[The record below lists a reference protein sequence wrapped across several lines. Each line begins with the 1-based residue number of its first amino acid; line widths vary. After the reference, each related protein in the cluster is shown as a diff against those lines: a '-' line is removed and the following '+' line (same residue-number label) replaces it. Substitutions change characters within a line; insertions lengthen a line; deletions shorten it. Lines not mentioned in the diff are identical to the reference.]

1 MTVGVEGEGGQ
12 GSPGSE
18 ARVVR
23 VEAGGSQAC
32 GAMQTGNEGVIMWY
46 KHSIPMIELR
56 GKKNIYRRWAN
67 VVHTLYTKDRI
78 RT

>member
-56 GKKNIYRRWAN
+56 GKKKHIP
-67 VVHTLYTKDRI
+67 KMGQC
-78 RT
+78 RTYIVYKG